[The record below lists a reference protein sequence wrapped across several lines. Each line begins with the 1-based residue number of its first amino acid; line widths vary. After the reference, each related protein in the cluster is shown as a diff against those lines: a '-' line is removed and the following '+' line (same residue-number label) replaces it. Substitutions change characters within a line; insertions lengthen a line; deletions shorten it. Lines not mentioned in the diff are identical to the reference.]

1 MDYKKAHL
9 FQELKP
15 AELVH
20 APYIP
25 VLITPKVYIESD
37 EEREQRDQENKE
49 LDAEWEKTK
58 FIKVKLE
65 IDQEEAEKRYRYDY
79 ANNVDGCADC
89 YLSYNQWLNCKEYEA
104 IQFYMKISL

>member
-9 FQELKP
+9 FQECVP
-15 AELVH
+15 AELVY

-25 VLITPKVYIESD
+25 LTTTPPIHSISD
-37 EEREQRDQENKE
+37 EEREYRDQENKE

-65 IDQEEAEKRYRYDY
+65 IDHEEAEKRYRYDY

-89 YLSYNQWLNCKEYEA
+89 YLSYNQWLQNKEYEA
-104 IQFYMKISL
+104 IQFYMKICL